1 MISKYIEKDFEFE
14 AQIKDH
20 IAYFPLAGESEI
32 SGFRAPDS
40 YVFIFFEKASG
51 YHFIDFVDYEEKD
64 NQVHISFPGQIHSW
78 KTEKGARGHK
88 LILSKEFIEKQLYNS
103 KFSSLLPNKFP
114 VLDIPTEISEKLSR
128 EFKIIQEELK
138 ELPVNWDVI
147 SFRVE
152 IIFSFI
158 SICIDDAERDIIA
171 TNRRNPIILNF
182 IELIEVNYAESKAVA
197 FYAERLPV
205 TPNYLNILTKNALGI
220 TAKELIDARIIL
232 EAKRLLK
239 GSDQTVKEIAFN
251 LGFYSISSFSSF
263 FKGKTGLYP
272 TKFRE

>member
-1 MISKYIEKDFEFE
+1 MNSKFIEKDLEFE

-20 IAYFPLAGESEI
+20 VTYFPLAGESEI

-51 YHFIDFVDYEEKD
+51 NHFIDFVEYEEKD

-78 KTEKGARGHK
+78 KTEIGARGHK
-88 LILSKEFIEKQLYNS
+88 LILSKEFIEKRLYNS
-103 KFSSLLPNKFP
+103 RFSSLLPNKFP
-114 VLDIPTEISEKLSR
+114 VLDIPIEISKKLSR
-128 EFKIIQEELK
+128 EFKMIQEEFG
-138 ELPVNWDVI
+138 EEPVNWDVI

-158 SICIDDAERDIIA
+158 NMCIDDAERDTIV
-171 TNRRNPIILNF
+171 TNRRNPIILSF
-182 IELIEVNYAESKAVA
+182 IELIEVNFVESKAVA
-197 FYAERLPV
+197 FYAEKLPV
-205 TPNYLNILTKNALGI
+205 TPNYLNILTKSTLGI

-239 GSDQTVKEIAFN
+239 GSNQTVKEIAFN
-251 LGFYSISSFSSF
+251 LGFYSISSFSSY
-263 FKGKTGLYP
+263 FKGNTGLYP